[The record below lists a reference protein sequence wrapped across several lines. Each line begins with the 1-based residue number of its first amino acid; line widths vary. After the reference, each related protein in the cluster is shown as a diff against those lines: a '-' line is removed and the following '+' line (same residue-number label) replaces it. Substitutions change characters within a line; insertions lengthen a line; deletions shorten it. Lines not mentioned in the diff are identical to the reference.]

1 MLCYVILNVINNLEL
16 YGFKVGAFSR
26 QCGLAIACD
35 NDTDNNYS
43 SGEYITR
50 RGDPNTIQENQLDT
64 NRLLTWTKT
73 PRRAREV
80 PAFKT
85 DAHQSQHDSDSEY
98 WTKQILGTRKL
109 TSIAVVS
116 TPNKSTN
123 TVVNFFLKSLNM
135 SKNQCM
141 PSAN

>member
-1 MLCYVILNVINNLEL
+1 LNVINNLEL

-64 NRLLTWTKT
+64 NRLLT
-73 PRRAREV
+73 
-80 PAFKT
+80 
-85 DAHQSQHDSDSEY
+85 
-98 WTKQILGTRKL
+98 
-109 TSIAVVS
+109 
-116 TPNKSTN
+116 
-123 TVVNFFLKSLNM
+123 
-135 SKNQCM
+135 
-141 PSAN
+141 